1 MSQRLPNLDR
11 ASISKTKLRDYVLN
25 IEHPQG
31 RHKARV
37 FKAVL
42 GIENRHADALIELI
56 RGTLPRALS
65 HRDKSDEYGDRWV
78 TYHEIVGLNLQAA
91 IVTVAWIFKA
101 EEPDTPLLVSCYI
114 ETERQEELAQL
125 LGGA

>member
-1 MSQRLPNLDR
+1 L
-11 ASISKTKLRDYVLN
+11 
-25 IEHPQG
+25 QG
-31 RHKARV
+31 
-37 FKAVL
+37 
-42 GIENRHADALIELI
+42 
-56 RGTLPRALS
+56 
-65 HRDKSDEYGDRWV
+65 
-78 TYHEIVGLNLQAA
+78 A

>member
-1 MSQRLPNLDR
+1 M
-11 ASISKTKLRDYVLN
+11 
-25 IEHPQG
+25 EHPQG

-42 GIENRHADALIELI
+42 GIENKHTDALAELI
-56 RGTLPRALS
+56 RGTLPHALAQKG
-65 HRDKSDEYGDRWV
+65 KSDEYGNRWV

-91 IVTVAWIFKA
+91 IVTVAWIFKT

-114 ETERQEELAQL
+114 DTEQQEELAQL